1 MIMEIKTVKYKIEGM
16 TCDGCA
22 RTIERVV
29 RRVQGV
35 KEAKVSYRGR
45 TGVFAFDPG
54 KVSPDQISAAIN
66 DTGHYSVAGKVPD
79 VPKEGKEMYDL
90 IIIGGGSAAFAAAI
104 RAEELGLA
112 TLMINEGLPTGGTC
126 VNVGC
131 VPSKTII
138 RAAEYMHIAQESPF
152 RGVKPAGAALDMPEI
167 IRQKR
172 ELVEDLRQ
180 KKYIDILDGLEHV
193 RYVKGRAVF
202 TDARTVRVKN
212 EDVYRAKKFLI
223 ATGASTFIP
232 PVPGLE
238 QVGYLTHRT
247 LFEQE
252 RLPESMIV
260 LGGGYIALEIAQA
273 WQRLGTRVTLLQRSG
288 HVLSAQ
294 TAEVAEEI
302 TKHLREEGVEIH
314 TGLDFREVEE
324 AGGSVKVTVLQA
336 GIERSFT
343 AEQLLVSTGIRPN
356 TSGLGAEAAGLQ
368 LTGTGHVAVDNRLQ
382 SSVPHIYAAGDCIT
396 TPAYVYTAAYEGKL
410 AVENA
415 FTESDRRVD
424 YTAMPWVVFTDPQ
437 VAGVG
442 MDEKEA
448 QAAGVPYEVSRVDLT
463 EVPRSLAAFDTRGFV
478 KLIRNPENDRLL
490 GARIVAHE
498 GSELTMELSLAVK
511 YSIPVKELASSFHA
525 YLTLSEAVK
534 LAAIGFEK
542 DVKTLSC
549 CAV

>member
-1 MIMEIKTVKYKIEGM
+1 MEIKTIKYRIVGM

-22 RTIERVV
+22 RTIERDV
-29 RRVQGV
+29 RRLPGV
-35 KEAKVSYRGR
+35 KEAKVSYRER
-45 TGVFAFDPG
+45 TGVFAFDSG
-54 KVSPDQISAAIN
+54 AVSPDQISAAVN
-66 DTGHYSVAGKVPD
+66 DTGHYRVAGEVQD
-79 VPKEGKEMYDL
+79 VPEEGKGMYDL
-90 IIIGGGSAAFAAAI
+90 IIVGGGSAAFAAAI
-104 RAEELGLA
+104 RAEELGLV
-112 TLMINEGLPTGGTC
+112 TLMINEGLLTGGTC

-138 RAAEYMHIAQESPF
+138 RAAEYMHAAQESPF

-172 ELVEDLRQ
+172 ELVDGLRQ

-193 RYVKGRAVF
+193 RYLKGLAAF
-202 TDARTVRVKN
+202 TDAQTVRVKGG
-212 EDVYRAKKFLI
+212 ESYRAKKFLI
-223 ATGASTFIP
+223 ATGASTHIP

-238 QVGYLTHRT
+238 RVGYLTHRT
-247 LFEQE
+247 LFKQE

-288 HVLSAQ
+288 HILSSQ

-314 TGLDFREVEE
+314 TGLTFRRVEE
-324 AGGSVKVTVLQA
+324 TGGSVKVTVLQS
-336 GIERSFT
+336 GRERSFR
-343 AEQLLVSTGIRPN
+343 AGQLLVSTGIRPN
-356 TSGLGAEAAGLQ
+356 TSGLGAETAGLQ
-368 LTGTGHVAVDNRLQ
+368 LTGTGHVAVDDRLQ

-442 MDEKEA
+442 MDEEEA
-448 QAAGVPYEVSRVDLT
+448 QAAGIPYEVSRVDLT
-463 EVPRSLAAFDTRGFV
+463 EVPHSLAAFDTRGFV
-478 KLIRNPENDRLL
+478 KLIRNPENDHLL

-511 YSIPVKELASSFHA
+511 YGIPVKELASSFHA
-525 YLTLSEAVK
+525 YMTLSEAVK